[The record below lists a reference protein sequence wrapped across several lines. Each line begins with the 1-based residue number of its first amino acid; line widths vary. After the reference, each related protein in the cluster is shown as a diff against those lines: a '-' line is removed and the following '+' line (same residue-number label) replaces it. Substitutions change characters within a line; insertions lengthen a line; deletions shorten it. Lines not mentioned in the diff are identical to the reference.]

1 MCVINSLCSKGFTER
16 IVHVK
21 PSKSGDARYNPF
33 PPKGDGGVGGLVN
46 KIVFEIIT
54 RCIASNYTY
63 YPSSALSLIH
73 QAITHNNWQIS
84 FCIMPKNKGTKWYHA
99 NDQSVDY
106 VHRQS

>member
-16 IVHVK
+16 IVNVK
-21 PSKSGDARYNPF
+21 RSKSGGARYNPF

-63 YPSSALSLIH
+63 TLHLHFHSSIKQSRIITDKFHFALC
-73 QAITHNNWQIS
+73 QKTKEQN
-84 FCIMPKNKGTKWYHA
+84 GTMLTSKA
-99 NDQSVDY
+99 
-106 VHRQS
+106 